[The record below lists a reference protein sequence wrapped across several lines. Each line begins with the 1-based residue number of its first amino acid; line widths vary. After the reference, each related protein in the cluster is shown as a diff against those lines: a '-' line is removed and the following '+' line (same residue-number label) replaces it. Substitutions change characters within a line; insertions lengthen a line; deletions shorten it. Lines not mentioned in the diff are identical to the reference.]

1 MEDISFPIAPG
12 KSKESILLHRMI
24 STDPGV
30 MMPESGRSLTHHEAV
45 ELIEK
50 WIDNM
55 DT

>member
-1 MEDISFPIAPG
+1 MG
-12 KSKESILLHRMI
+12 KNAKFILLHRII
-24 STDPGV
+24 STDLGV
-30 MMPESGRSLTHHEAV
+30 VMPESGRSLTHHDAI

>member
-1 MEDISFPIAPG
+1 MVSTV
-12 KSKESILLHRMI
+12 HRTLVH
-24 STDPGV
+24 SAD
-30 MMPESGRSLTHHEAV
+30 V